1 MPSSNPRLTHD
12 TTHPIMTTT
21 PDSER
26 AEQLNMLRAS
36 ALSFAAKESPLN
48 RARALR
54 RQTPGFERRF
64 WNALA
69 EQGWTGLL
77 VPETMGGYEQGFA
90 EMAEVVAAL
99 ATQVAPEPVV
109 PVLVF
114 AGRLLAHTG
123 STELSTRLLT
133 ELAEGRSLPAVAWQE
148 DVTGTKDR
156 TDQAATRLERQA
168 DALLLNGSKR
178 HVRPGAGADGY
189 IVSATGPGGLAL
201 VWVPADAAGL
211 TVSSQPLADGS
222 YVALLDFNNVR
233 LPASHLLAE
242 GAAAEAALTRAY
254 DETLV
259 LTSVELLALVRGM
272 LAMTQDYL
280 RTRIQFG
287 KPIGTFQSLQHRAV
301 DLLIQQELTASVV
314 AQAVALLDDGDG
326 DTTARSAMASR
337 VKSRASDAGLQ
348 VAREAVQLHGA
359 IGVTDEY
366 DLGLYLQRALV
377 LAAWLGNGTQQRRRY
392 ADLTRNATAQGHA

>member
-1 MPSSNPRLTHD
+1 
-12 TTHPIMTTT
+12 MTTT

-26 AEQLNMLRAS
+26 AEQLNMLRES
-36 ALSFAAKESPLN
+36 ALSFATKESPLT

-54 RQTPGFERRF
+54 QQTPGFERRF
-64 WNALA
+64 WGALA

-77 VPETMGGYEQGFA
+77 VPEAMGGYEQGFA

-123 STELSTRLLT
+123 ATELSTRLLT
-133 ELAEGRSLPAVAWQE
+133 ELAEGRTLPAVAWQE
-148 DVTGTKDR
+148 DVTGAKDR
-156 TDQAATRLERQA
+156 TDQAATRLERQS

-189 IVSATGPGGLAL
+189 IVSATGPSGLAL

-222 YVALLDFNNVR
+222 YAAQLDFNKVR

-242 GAAAEAALTRAY
+242 GATAVAALTRAY

-272 LAMTQDYL
+272 LSMTQDYL

-314 AQAVALLDDGDG
+314 AKAVALLDAQDGDA
-326 DTTARSAMASR
+326 TARSAMASR

-366 DLGLYLQRALV
+366 DLGLYLQRVLV
-377 LAAWLGNGTQQRRRY
+377 LAAWLGNGTLQRRRY
-392 ADLTRNATAQGHA
+392 ADLTQNATEQEHA

>member
-1 MPSSNPRLTHD
+1 
-12 TTHPIMTTT
+12 MTTT
-21 PDSER
+21 PDSEH
-26 AEQLNMLRAS
+26 AEQLNMLRES
-36 ALSFAAKESPLN
+36 ALSFAAKESPLT
-48 RARALR
+48 RARAQR

-64 WNALA
+64 WTALA

-114 AGRLLAHTG
+114 AGRLLTHAAP
-123 STELSTRLLT
+123 SELATRLLT
-133 ELAEGRSLPAVAWQE
+133 EMAEGRTLPAVAWQE
-148 DVTGTKDR
+148 DITGAKDSPG
-156 TDQAATRLERQA
+156 QAATRLERQG
-168 DALLLNGSKR
+168 DSLLLNGNKR

-189 IVSATGPGGLAL
+189 IVSATDPNGLAL

-211 TVSSQPLADGS
+211 VVNSQALADGS
-222 YVALLDFNNVR
+222 YAAELDLNQVR
-233 LPASHLLAE
+233 LPASHLMAE
-242 GAAAEAALTRAY
+242 GPGAVAALTRAY
-254 DETLV
+254 DETLIM
-259 LTSVELLALVRGM
+259 TSVELLALVRSM
-272 LAMTQDYL
+272 LSMTQDYL
-280 RTRIQFG
+280 RTRVQFG
-287 KPIGTFQSLQHRAV
+287 KPIGSFQSLQHRAV

-314 AQAVALLDDGDG
+314 TQAVALLDAQDGDA
-326 DTTARSAMASR
+326 TARSAMASR

-377 LAAWLGNGTQQRRRY
+377 LATWLGNGTQQRRRY
-392 ADLTRNATAQGHA
+392 ADLTRNATAQEHA

>member
-1 MPSSNPRLTHD
+1 
-12 TTHPIMTTT
+12 
-21 PDSER
+21 
-26 AEQLNMLRAS
+26 MLRES
-36 ALSFAAKESPLN
+36 ALSFATKESPLN

-54 RQTPGFERRF
+54 RQTPGFARRF

-77 VPETMGGYEQGFA
+77 VPEALGGYAQGFA

-123 STELSTRLLT
+123 ATELSTRLLT
-133 ELAEGRSLPAVAWQE
+133 ELAEGRTLPAVAWQE
-148 DVTGTKDR
+148 DVTGAKDR
-156 TDQAATRLERQA
+156 PGQAATRLERQA
-168 DALLLNGSKR
+168 DALLLNGCKR

-189 IVSATGPGGLAL
+189 IVSATGTQGLAL

-211 TVSSQPLADGS
+211 TLSSQPLADGS
-222 YVALLDFNNVR
+222 YAAQLDLNSVR

-242 GAAAEAALTRAY
+242 GAAAVAALTRAY

-259 LTSVELLALVRGM
+259 LASVELLALVRGM
-272 LAMTQDYL
+272 LSMTQDYL
-280 RTRIQFG
+280 RARIQFG
-287 KPIGTFQSLQHRAV
+287 KPIGSFQSLQHRAV

-314 AQAVALLDDGDG
+314 AQALALLDDPDG
-326 DTTARSAMASR
+326 DASARSALASR

-377 LAAWLGNGTQQRRRY
+377 LAAWLGNGSQQRRRY
-392 ADLTRNATAQGHA
+392 ADLTQNATEQEHA

>member
-1 MPSSNPRLTHD
+1 
-12 TTHPIMTTT
+12 MTTT
-21 PDSER
+21 SDSEH

-36 ALSFAAKESPLN
+36 ALSFAAKESPLT
-48 RARALR
+48 RARSQR

-64 WNALA
+64 WTALA

-114 AGRLLAHTG
+114 AGRLLAHAG
-123 STELSTRLLT
+123 STETATRLLT
-133 ELAEGRSLPAVAWQE
+133 EMAEGSTLPAVAWQE
-148 DVTGTKDR
+148 DVTGAKDR
-156 TDQAATRLERQA
+156 PGQAATRLEHQG
-168 DALLLNGSKR
+168 DSLLVHGDKR
-178 HVRPGAGADGY
+178 HVRPGAEADGY
-189 IVSATGPGGLAL
+189 IVSASGPQGLAL
-201 VWVPADAAGL
+201 VWVPADTAGL
-211 TVSSQPLADGS
+211 TVTSQPLADGS
-222 YVALLDFNNVR
+222 YVAQLDLNSVR

-242 GAAAEAALTRAY
+242 GSAAVAALTRAY

-366 DLGLYLQRALV
+366 DLGLYLQRTLV

-392 ADLTRNATAQGHA
+392 ADLTRNATAQENA

>member
-1 MPSSNPRLTHD
+1 
-12 TTHPIMTTT
+12 MTTA

-26 AEQLNMLRAS
+26 AEQLNMLRES
-36 ALSFAAKESPLN
+36 ALSFAAKESPLS

-54 RQTPGFERRF
+54 LQAPGYDRRF

-77 VPETMGGYEQGFA
+77 VPEPLGGYAQGFA
-90 EMAEVVAAL
+90 EMAEVAAAL
-99 ATQVAPEPVV
+99 ATQVVPEPVV

-123 STELSTRLLT
+123 ATELSTRLLT
-133 ELAEGRSLPAVAWQE
+133 ELAEGRTLPAVAWQE
-148 DVTGTKDR
+148 DVTGAKDR
-156 TDQAATRLERQA
+156 LDQAATRLAREG
-168 DALLLNGSKR
+168 DSLLLHGDKR

-189 IVSATGPGGLAL
+189 IVSASEPQGLAL
-201 VWVPADAAGL
+201 VWVPADASGL
-211 TVSSQPLADGS
+211 TLSSQPLADGS
-222 YVALLDFNNVR
+222 YAARLDLNSVR

-242 GAAAEAALTRAY
+242 GAAAVAALTRAY

-272 LAMTQDYL
+272 LSMTQDYL

-287 KPIGTFQSLQHRAV
+287 KPIGSFQSLQHRAV
-301 DLLIQQELTASVV
+301 DLLIQQELTASVM
-314 AQAVALLDDGDG
+314 AQALALLDDPDG
-326 DTTARSAMASR
+326 DASARSALASR
-337 VKSRASDAGLQ
+337 IKSRASDAGLQ

-377 LAAWLGNGTQQRRRY
+377 LAAWLGNGSQQRRRY
-392 ADLTRNATAQGHA
+392 ANLTQNATAQEHA

>member
-1 MPSSNPRLTHD
+1 
-12 TTHPIMTTT
+12 MTTT
-21 PDSER
+21 HDSER
-26 AEQLNMLRAS
+26 AEQLTLLRES
-36 ALSFAAKESPLN
+36 ALSFAAKASPLH

-54 RQTPGFERRF
+54 QQTPGFDRQF
-64 WNALA
+64 WAALA

-77 VPETMGGYEQGFA
+77 VSEKMGGYEQGFA

-114 AGRLLAHTG
+114 AGRLLTHAAP
-123 STELSTRLLT
+123 SDLATRLLT
-133 ELAEGRSLPAVAWQE
+133 EMAEGRTLPAVAWQE
-148 DVTGTKDR
+148 DITGAKDR

-189 IVSATGPGGLAL
+189 IVSASGPSGLAL
-201 VWVPADAAGL
+201 VWVPADTAGL

-222 YVALLDFNNVR
+222 YAAQLDLNQVR

-242 GAAAEAALTRAY
+242 GPGAVAALTRAY
-254 DETLV
+254 DETLIM
-259 LTSVELLALVRGM
+259 TSVELLALVRSM
-272 LAMTQDYL
+272 LSMTQDYL
-280 RTRIQFG
+280 RARVQFG
-287 KPIGTFQSLQHRAV
+287 KPIGSFQSLQHRAV
-301 DLLIQQELTASVV
+301 DLLLQQELMVSVV
-314 AQAVALLDDGDG
+314 AQAIALLDAPNSDAS
-326 DTTARSAMASR
+326 ARSAMASR
-337 VKSRASDAGLQ
+337 LKSRASDAGLQ

-366 DLGLYLQRALV
+366 HLGLYLLRALV
-377 LAAWLGNGTQQRRRY
+377 LSAWLGNGTQQRRRY
-392 ADLTRNATAQGHA
+392 AALTQNATAQEHA

>member
-1 MPSSNPRLTHD
+1 
-12 TTHPIMTTT
+12 MTTT
-21 PDSER
+21 HDSER
-26 AEQLNMLRAS
+26 AEQLTMLRES
-36 ALSFAAKESPLN
+36 ALSFVTKESPLN

-54 RQTPGFERRF
+54 QQLPGYDRRF
-64 WNALA
+64 WSALA

-77 VPETMGGYEQGFA
+77 VPEQLGGYAQGFA
-90 EMAEVVAAL
+90 EMAEVAAAL
-99 ATQVAPEPVV
+99 ASQVAPEPVV

-114 AGRLLAHTG
+114 AGRLLSHVGA
-123 STELSTRLLT
+123 TELSMRLLT
-133 ELAEGRSLPAVAWQE
+133 ELAEGRTLPAVAWQE
-148 DVTGTKDR
+148 DVTGAKD
-156 TDQAATRLERQA
+156 QPGLAATRLERQG
-168 DALLLNGSKR
+168 DSLLIHGYKR

-189 IVSATGPGGLAL
+189 IVSATNPQGLVL
-201 VWVPADAAGL
+201 VWVPADASGL
-211 TVSSQPLADGS
+211 TLSSQPLADGS
-222 YVALLDFNNVR
+222 YAAQLNLNSVR

-242 GAAAEAALTRAY
+242 GAAAAAALTRAY

-259 LTSVELLALVRGM
+259 LASVELLALVRSM
-272 LAMTQDYL
+272 LTMTQDYL

-287 KPIGTFQSLQHRAV
+287 KPIGSFQSLQHRTV

-314 AQAVALLDDGDG
+314 TQALALLDDPDAEAS
-326 DTTARSAMASR
+326 ARSALASR

-377 LAAWLGNGTQQRRRY
+377 LAAWLGNGNQQRRRY
-392 ADLTRNATAQGHA
+392 ANLTQNATAQEHA

>member
-1 MPSSNPRLTHD
+1 
-12 TTHPIMTTT
+12 MTTT
-21 PDSER
+21 HDSER
-26 AEQLNMLRAS
+26 AEQLNMLRES
-36 ALSFAAKESPLN
+36 ALSFATKESPLT

-54 RQTPGFERRF
+54 QQTPGFDRRF
-64 WNALA
+64 WTALA

-77 VPETMGGYEQGFA
+77 VPETMGGFEQGFT

-99 ATQVAPEPVV
+99 ASQVAPEPVV

-114 AGRLLAHTG
+114 AGRLLAHAG
-123 STELSTRLLT
+123 VTELSTRLLT
-133 ELAEGRSLPAVAWQE
+133 EVAEGRALPAVAWQE
-148 DVTGTKDR
+148 DVTGAKDR

-178 HVRPGAGADGY
+178 HVRPGVGADGY
-189 IVSATGPGGLAL
+189 IVSASGPSGLAL

-222 YVALLDFNNVR
+222 YAAQLDLNKVR

-242 GAAAEAALTRAY
+242 GASAVAALTRAY
-254 DETLV
+254 DETLI
-259 LTSVELLALVRGM
+259 LSSVELLALVRSM

-301 DLLIQQELTASVV
+301 DLLLQQELTASIMT
-314 AQAVALLDDGDG
+314 QALALLDSRTSDAS
-326 DTTARSAMASR
+326 ARSALASR

-366 DLGLYLQRALV
+366 DLGLYLQRVLV

-392 ADLTRNATAQGHA
+392 ADLTRNAIEQEHA